1 MKKLSNKFF
10 LFFFITV
17 LAFAGC
23 NLKEGKEAIPEKSEI
38 TENASIKDSST
49 EINENIENSKP
60 RPLQFNHYNYS
71 DICEIIIDDEGKIYT
86 HPWYHS
92 ESKKEIFLE
101 IDKNGYLK
109 LKNDEYDLFFIDG
122 EEYFIDEKIESDKFN
137 DLLGNVSFN
146 GRMIENIKAS
156 STLTDKYHTYSPDG
170 TLSAWYTGDCDSW
183 GFVKDNIPWVEGKED
198 YGIGESISFE
208 FDKEV
213 SAFNIINGYVDPY
226 NLSLFKNNSYSGW
239 TISILNGYV
248 NPEKP
253 HLYKENSRLKS
264 ATLIV
269 DDKKE
274 IKIQFNDYFEI
285 TNVKIS
291 GEVKKIKLIIDDV
304 YKGTKYKDT
313 CITGISAYPL

>member
-1 MKKLSNKFF
+1 MKKL
-10 LFFFITV
+10 FFILIVSFTSMFV
-17 LAFAGC
+17 F
-23 NLKEGKEAIPEKSEI
+23 SQQ
-38 TENASIKDSST
+38 
-49 EINENIENSKP
+49 
-60 RPLQFNHYNYS
+60 LQFNHYNYS
-71 DICEIIIDDEGKIYT
+71 DTCEITTDDKGKIYT
-86 HPWYHS
+86 NPFYS
-92 ESKKEIFLE
+92 DNKKEIFLE

-122 EEYFIDEKIESDKFN
+122 MEYFIDEKIFSFKIN
-137 DLLGNVSFN
+137 DLEDAHLN
-146 GRMIENIKAS
+146 GRWIENIKAS

-198 YGIGESISFE
+198 YGIGEYLEFE
-208 FDKEV
+208 LNQNVYK
-213 SAFNIINGYVDPY
+213 S
-226 NLSLFKNNSYSGW
+226 NSYSGW

-274 IKIQFNDYFEI
+274 IKIQFNDYVEI

-313 CITGISAYPL
+313 CITGISASPIW

>member
-1 MKKLSNKFF
+1 MKKVLFISIVLF
-10 LFFFITV
+10 LNMFVF
-17 LAFAGC
+17 
-23 NLKEGKEAIPEKSEI
+23 SQQ
-38 TENASIKDSST
+38 
-49 EINENIENSKP
+49 
-60 RPLQFNHYNYS
+60 LQFNHYNYS
-71 DICEIIIDDEGKIYT
+71 DTCEITTDDKGKIYT
-86 HPWYHS
+86 NPFYS
-92 ESKKEIFLE
+92 DNKKEIFLE

-122 EEYFIDEKIESDKFN
+122 MEYFIDEKIFSFKIN
-137 DLLGNVSFN
+137 DLEDAHLN
-146 GRMIENIKAS
+146 GRMIQNIKAS

-198 YGIGESISFE
+198 YGIGEYLEFE
-208 FDKEV
+208 LNQNV
-213 SAFNIINGYVDPY
+213 Y
-226 NLSLFKNNSYSGW
+226 KNNSYSGW

-274 IKIQFNDYFEI
+274 IKIHFNDYVEI

-313 CITGISAYPL
+313 CITGISASPIW

>member
-1 MKKLSNKFF
+1 MFVFSQQ
-10 LFFFITV
+10 
-17 LAFAGC
+17 
-23 NLKEGKEAIPEKSEI
+23 
-38 TENASIKDSST
+38 
-49 EINENIENSKP
+49 
-60 RPLQFNHYNYS
+60 LQFNHYNYS
-71 DICEIIIDDEGKIYT
+71 DTCEITTDDKGKIYT
-86 HPWYHS
+86 NPFYS
-92 ESKKEIFLE
+92 DNKKEIFLE

-122 EEYFIDEKIESDKFN
+122 MEYFIDEKIFSFKIN
-137 DLLGNVSFN
+137 DLEDAHLN
-146 GRMIENIKAS
+146 GRMIKNIKAS

-198 YGIGESISFE
+198 YGIGEYLEFE
-208 FDKEV
+208 LNQNV
-213 SAFNIINGYVDPY
+213 Y
-226 NLSLFKNNSYSGW
+226 KNNSYNGLI
-239 TISILNGYV
+239 ISILNGYV

-274 IKIQFNDYFEI
+274 IKIQFNDYVEI

-313 CITGISAYPL
+313 CITGISASPIW

>member
-1 MKKLSNKFF
+1 MKKL
-10 LFFFITV
+10 FFILIVSFTNMFV
-17 LAFAGC
+17 F
-23 NLKEGKEAIPEKSEI
+23 SQQ
-38 TENASIKDSST
+38 
-49 EINENIENSKP
+49 
-60 RPLQFNHYNYS
+60 LQFKQYNYS
-71 DICEIIIDDEGKIYT
+71 DICKITIDEEGKIYT
-86 HPWYHS
+86 QPFYS
-92 ESKKEIFLE
+92 ENKKEIFLE

-122 EEYFIDEKIESDKFN
+122 MEYFIDEKIYSFKIN
-137 DLLGNVSFN
+137 DLEDAHLN
-146 GRMIENIKAS
+146 GRMIQNIKAS
-156 STLTDKYHTYSPDG
+156 SILTDKYHTYSPEG
-170 TLSAWYTGDCDSW
+170 TLSAWYTGDCDAW
-183 GFVKDNIPWVEGKED
+183 GFVKDNIPWVEGNED
-198 YGIGESISFE
+198 YGIGEYFE
-208 FDKEV
+208 FELKQDV
-213 SAFNIINGYVDPY
+213 Y
-226 NLSLFKNNSYSGW
+226 KNNSYNGW

-274 IKIQFNDYFEI
+274 IKIQFNDYVEI

-313 CITGISAYPL
+313 CITGISASPIW

>member
-1 MKKLSNKFF
+1 MKKISDKFF

-23 NLKEGKEAIPEKSEI
+23 NLKKGKEAIPEKSEI

-86 HPWYHS
+86 HPWYHP

-137 DLLGNVSFN
+137 DLFGNVSFN
-146 GRMIENIKAS
+146 GRMIENIIAS
-156 STLTDKYHTYSPDG
+156 STLTDKYHTYSPEG
-170 TLSAWYTGDCDSW
+170 TLFAWYTGDCDIW

-198 YGIGESISFE
+198 YGIGEYLE
-208 FDKEV
+208 LELKQDV
-213 SAFNIINGYVDPY
+213 TVNGWIIG
-226 NLSLFKNNSYSGW
+226 
-239 TISILNGYV
+239 ILNGYV

-274 IKIQFNDYFEI
+274 IKIQFNDYVEI

-291 GEVKKIKLIIDDV
+291 GGVKKIKLIIDDV